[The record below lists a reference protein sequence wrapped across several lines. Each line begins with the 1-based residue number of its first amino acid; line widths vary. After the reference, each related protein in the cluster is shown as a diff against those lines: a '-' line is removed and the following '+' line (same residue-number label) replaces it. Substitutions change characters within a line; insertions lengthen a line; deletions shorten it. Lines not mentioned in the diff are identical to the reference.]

1 MNIDK
6 LILIASELNN
16 EAIIKDLKAIQQRR
30 ISENVKIVL
39 PLIGEFSAGK
49 TTLINALT
57 DNKQLETALRP
68 TTSTIYEV
76 HFGCEKCYA
85 EVITSNGEI
94 IVVDNISELKN
105 DNIRDA
111 VVVNVYDT
119 SNRIPSTAILVD
131 TPGLS
136 SDDIKHRQALVNF
149 MPHADG
155 IILVVDI
162 NNQLTRSLTEF
173 VKTMELT
180 KRPVYLVL
188 TRCYSKSAKDI
199 ENTIRYI
206 KENTE
211 FDIKEIVC
219 VSSKEDDMQEFYDLM
234 EQIQK
239 DKNEIIRQ
247 VDEIRQKNIINSL
260 LQEIKRLQSI
270 TATDEGLDNAINNQ
284 EKDLKKISTSIE
296 RVVNDTECEI
306 SDMERK
312 TGRKFQETVFDRLNT
327 LVASKSKNFDAE
339 AISAINNTS
348 AAIFNEYRHNV
359 KKFFQKKA
367 SEKIGTEG
375 EIALH
380 SLSSVNLEE
389 YSVSGIS
396 YNLDLNSIG
405 HQYDGMIATGLKIAA
420 ATAAVAT
427 VAGVASAG
435 AAGTGIAGAADMA
448 LDAADTVTDIQS
460 IISNKSTANRIENAV
475 NAIGKTG
482 DKLTQIN
489 EYNNSIGNQI
499 GCKSGIVESLVGFV
513 TDKTWGKPQRIR
525 AINNYI
531 DSTLLPEFR
540 QALSAISIQIINDAS
555 STLMKEANDVIS
567 KKTELLNQLKEQK
580 TSQLSDYRNRME
592 VLNNYK
598 KELQAI
604 L

>member
-94 IVVDNISELKN
+94 ITVDNISELKN

-199 ENTIRYI
+199 E
-206 KENTE
+206 
-211 FDIKEIVC
+211 
-219 VSSKEDDMQEFYDLM
+219 
-234 EQIQK
+234 
-239 DKNEIIRQ
+239 
-247 VDEIRQKNIINSL
+247 
-260 LQEIKRLQSI
+260 
-270 TATDEGLDNAINNQ
+270 
-284 EKDLKKISTSIE
+284 
-296 RVVNDTECEI
+296 
-306 SDMERK
+306 K
-312 TGRKFQETVFDRLNT
+312 TRR
-327 LVASKSKNFDAE
+327 
-339 AISAINNTS
+339 
-348 AAIFNEYRHNV
+348 
-359 KKFFQKKA
+359 
-367 SEKIGTEG
+367 
-375 EIALH
+375 
-380 SLSSVNLEE
+380 
-389 YSVSGIS
+389 
-396 YNLDLNSIG
+396 
-405 HQYDGMIATGLKIAA
+405 
-420 ATAAVAT
+420 
-427 VAGVASAG
+427 
-435 AAGTGIAGAADMA
+435 
-448 LDAADTVTDIQS
+448 
-460 IISNKSTANRIENAV
+460 
-475 NAIGKTG
+475 
-482 DKLTQIN
+482 
-489 EYNNSIGNQI
+489 
-499 GCKSGIVESLVGFV
+499 
-513 TDKTWGKPQRIR
+513 
-525 AINNYI
+525 
-531 DSTLLPEFR
+531 
-540 QALSAISIQIINDAS
+540 
-555 STLMKEANDVIS
+555 
-567 KKTELLNQLKEQK
+567 
-580 TSQLSDYRNRME
+580 
-592 VLNNYK
+592 
-598 KELQAI
+598 
-604 L
+604 

>member
-1 MNIDK
+1 MKDMER
-6 LILIASELNN
+6 ILEIANELNQITIIKEL
-16 EAIIKDLKAIQQRR
+16 EAIKQRR
-30 ISENVKIVL
+30 NSENVKLIL
-39 PLIGEFSAGK
+39 PLVGEFSAGK

-57 DNKQLETALRP
+57 DNKQLETATKP

-85 EVITSNGEI
+85 EVMSGNGDVI
-94 IVVDNISELKN
+94 SIDNISELKN
-105 DNIRDA
+105 EDVADA
-111 VVVNVYDT
+111 VVINIYDT
-119 SNRIPSTAILVD
+119 STKISPTTIIVD
-131 TPGLS
+131 TPGLLS
-136 SDDIKHRQALVNF
+136 ADIKHRQALVNF

-162 NNQLTRSLTEF
+162 NSQLTRSLTEF
-173 VKTMELT
+173 VKTMEPA

-188 TRCYSKSAKDI
+188 TKADTKSPEGI
-199 ENTIRYI
+199 EDTKKYI
-206 KENTE
+206 KENTDLPIK
-211 FDIKEIVC
+211 DIIC
-219 VSSKEDDMQEFYDLM
+219 VSASHDNLQEFYDLM

-247 VDEIRQKNIINSL
+247 VDEIRLKNIINSL
-260 LQEIKRLQSI
+260 LQEINHLQSI
-270 TATDEGLDNAINNQ
+270 TATDEDLDNAINNQ

-312 TGRKFQETVFDRLNT
+312 TGHKFQETVFDRLNT
-327 LVASKSKNFDAE
+327 LVASKSINFDAE

-427 VAGVASAG
+427 VAGVA
-435 AAGTGIAGAADMA
+435 GTGIVGAADMA

-567 KKTELLNQLKEQK
+567 KKREFLNQLKEQK

-598 KELQAI
+598 KELQTI

>member
-1 MNIDK
+1 MYIDK

-16 EAIIKDLKAIQQRR
+16 EAIISDLKAIQQRR

-39 PLIGEFSAGK
+39 PLVGEFSAGK

-94 IVVDNISELKN
+94 ITVDNISELKN

-173 VKTMELT
+173 VKTIELT

-199 ENTIRYI
+199 EKTKRYI

-211 FDIKEIVC
+211 LDIKEIVC
-219 VSSKEDDMQEFYDLM
+219 VSSKEDDMQEFYSLM
-234 EQIQK
+234 SKIQC
-239 DKNEIIRQ
+239 DKNNIIKQ
-247 VDEIRQKNIINSL
+247 VDEQRLKNIAKLLLNEIN
-260 LQEIKRLQSI
+260 ELQSVVNS
-270 TATDEGLDNAINNQ
+270 DSELDHSISNQ
-284 EKDLKKISTSIE
+284 ERDLKKLYKNIDKLISDAE
-296 RVVNDTECEI
+296 FEI
-306 SDMERK
+306 SEMERK
-312 TGRKFQETVFDRLNT
+312 TIRSFQDAVLNRLNT
-327 LVASKSKNFDAE
+327 LVAGKSVNFDAE
-339 AISAINNTS
+339 AVSAINNTS
-348 AAIFNEYRHNV
+348 SVIFNDYRCNV
-359 KKFFQKKA
+359 KKYLHHKA
-367 SEKIGTEG
+367 SERVGTEDT
-375 EIALH
+375 ITLD
-380 SLSSVNLEE
+380 SLNTVDLDQFTI
-389 YSVSGIS
+389 SGIT

-405 HQYDGMIATGLKIAA
+405 HQYDGMISTGLKIGAA
-420 ATAAVAT
+420 IAGT
-427 VAGVASAG
+427 VAVGAAAG
-435 AAGTGIAGAADMA
+435 AAGVGGVAAADMA
-448 LDAADTVTDIQS
+448 LDVADTVTDIQS
-460 IISNKSTANRIENAV
+460 IVSNKRTVNRIDNAV
-475 NAIGKTG
+475 KFIGRTG
-482 DKLTQIN
+482 DKLSQIN
-489 EYNNSIGNQI
+489 EYNNNVGSQI
-499 GCKSGIVESLVGFV
+499 GCQNGIVESMVGFV

-531 DSTLLPEFR
+531 DSTLLPEFKHELSTISR
-540 QALSAISIQIINDAS
+540 QIVDFVANAMKNEVNDTISR
-555 STLMKEANDVIS
+555 
-567 KKTELLNQLKEQK
+567 KTELLNQLKEQK
-580 TSQLSDYRNRME
+580 RGQQSEYMQRMAK
-592 VLNNYK
+592 LNEYK
-598 KELQAI
+598 KDLQMI
-604 L
+604 